1 MQLVR
6 EVELD
11 RRQLGPLLWG
21 CRLGVDL
28 GRSRGEGE
36 RLGVGVAAAAAEVVA
51 DAVAT
56 AAEAVHAA
64 AAGCLERCVAQ
75 KRIQGYLNSNPGA
88 DASVLRGVRE

>member
-1 MQLVR
+1 M
-6 EVELD
+6 
-11 RRQLGPLLWG
+11 
-21 CRLGVDL
+21 DL
-28 GRSRGEGE
+28 GHSRGEGE
-36 RLGVGVAAAAAEVVA
+36 RLGVAVAAAAAAAAEDVA
-51 DAVAT
+51 VAVAT